1 MARIV
6 TLTVNPALDVT
17 TATDTLAPA
26 RKLRCEVPRLDPGGG
41 GINVA
46 RTVDRLGGDALAL
59 FASGGPIGALIGQL
73 LDGESVPWQGIDVP
87 ALTRLDFAVVA
98 HDTGNQYRF
107 VLPGPDLGD
116 LDPGALTDPVKK
128 AVRDAEWLVLSGS
141 LPPGLAET
149 FYADMA
155 QSVRRDGLGI
165 AVDTSGAALR
175 CAVSSGGIDLI
186 KPNRRELSDLTGEPV
201 EDADAAVAA
210 ARRLIDDGKARQ
222 VAVSLGHRG
231 ALLVDADGDSFVPA
245 PDVEVRSTIGAGDTF
260 LGGLLVA
267 LSQGSDRPAALRYAV
282 AAATATLAREGT
294 QLCRPEDVG
303 RIAAELAEAKGDRQ
317 LSP

>member
-17 TATDTLAPA
+17 TGTDTLAPA

-73 LDGESVPWQGIDVP
+73 LDDESVPWRGIEVP
-87 ALTRLDFAVVA
+87 VLTRLDFAVVA
-98 HDTGNQYRF
+98 RDSGDQYRF
-107 VLPGPDLGD
+107 VLPGPDFSEI
-116 LDPGALTDPVKK
+116 DPDSLIAPVMQ
-128 AVRDAEWLVLSGS
+128 AAADADWLVPSGS
-141 LPPGLAET
+141 LPPGLAEA
-149 FYADMA
+149 FYADLA
-155 QSVRRDGLGI
+155 ARLPDGGPRL
-165 AVDTSGAALR
+165 AVDTSGPALR
-175 CAVSSGGIDLI
+175 CAVAGGGVDLI
-186 KPNRRELSDLTGEPV
+186 KPNRRELAELTCQPV
-201 EDADAAVAA
+201 EDAEAAVEA
-210 ARRLIDDGKARQ
+210 ARRLIDDGRVGR

-231 ALLVDADGDSFVPA
+231 AWLVDGDGADFVPA
-245 PDVEVRSTIGAGDTF
+245 PEVEVRSTIGAGDTF

-267 LSQGSDRPAALRYAV
+267 LADGASRADALRHAV
-282 AAATATLAREGT
+282 AAATATLSREGT
-294 QLCRPEDVG
+294 QLCRREDVE
-303 RIAAELAEAKGDRQ
+303 RIARDLAAGDAAQ